1 MLVQRANRLLCLSE
15 AFFRFPEKALC
26 ICLGH
31 GKNGLIQKNK
41 EHATGRAPIL
51 SPRSGVRFKTLARH
65 AADEAAEKAAKH
77 SSANSGFGVLERWR
91 RKNEADD
98 MSQTE
103 IPQRNRLRL
112 SRSVLSS
119 RPEAGCAHLLFRT
132 SSAAR

>member
-1 MLVQRANRLLCLSE
+1 VLVQRANRFLCLSE
-15 AFFRFPEKALC
+15 AFFGFPEKALC

-31 GKNGLIQKNK
+31 EKNGLIQKNK
-41 EHATGRAPIL
+41 EHATGRASIL
-51 SPRSGVRFKTLARH
+51 SQRSGVRFKTLARH
-65 AADEAAEKAAKH
+65 AADEAAERQRH

-112 SRSVLSS
+112 SR
-119 RPEAGCAHLLFRT
+119 
-132 SSAAR
+132 